1 MMGLV
6 FLVPLALLA
15 GTAIAAQFAV
25 NSQLR
30 GVVGGPVIAAAVSF
44 IIGSVALTVAAI
56 VYGRGLPQVS
66 QMEFSGAPWWVW
78 TGGILGGIYVLAS
91 VLITPR
97 LGAAPTVAMFL
108 TGQMSASVVI
118 DHFGLLGVQTHE
130 ATLPRIVGVAFILV
144 GVFLIQRY

>member
-1 MMGLV
+1 MTGLL
-6 FLVPLALLA
+6 FLFPLALLA
-15 GTAIAAQFAV
+15 GTSIAAQFAV
-25 NSQLR
+25 NTQLR

-44 IIGSVALTVAAI
+44 IIGSVALTIAAL
-56 VYGRGLPQVS
+56 VYGRGLPD
-66 QMEFSGAPWWVW
+66 FSTMQFTGAPWWIW
-78 TGGILGGIYVLAS
+78 TGGILGAIYVLAS

-108 TGQMSASVVI
+108 TGQMTASVVI

-130 ATLPRIVGVAFILV
+130 ATLPRILGVGFILI